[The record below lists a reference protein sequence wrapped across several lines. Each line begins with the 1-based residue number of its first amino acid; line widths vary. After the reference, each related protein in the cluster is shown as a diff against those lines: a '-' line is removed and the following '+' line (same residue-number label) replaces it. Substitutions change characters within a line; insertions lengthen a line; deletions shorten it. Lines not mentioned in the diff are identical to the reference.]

1 MRCRFA
7 LLPKVAFFVAPVV
20 AVLAAC
26 GWRTGLVIGDDGA
39 VPRADG
45 GFDFSL
51 PDLGGPDAGRPCV
64 SDTECDDA
72 LACNGIELCRAGR
85 CETVALPLPCDDGI
99 PCTVDRCLEPSA
111 ICESIPDSTRCPPGT
126 ICDPA
131 VGCRRV
137 TCTPGD
143 PGACDDGVF
152 CNGREVC
159 GPEGTCVPGMPPCPT
174 GPCAPRCDEVRRRC
188 VPREPDE
195 DRDGFSSIG
204 CGGEDCDDSNPRVNP
219 GAREVCT
226 GGTDDDCDG
235 AADCR
240 DADCRTDPACA
251 TCAMRETNCADR
263 RDDDCDDLI
272 DCLDPDCAGSLACG
286 MTCTEVEVCGNGR
299 DDDCDGTRDC
309 DDPECAADPSCTCG
323 PGPIVSREVVC
334 NDGRDD
340 DCDGATDC
348 LDADCRTTEICRAT
362 CGRDIGSRVGRSVAS
377 GSNRTGTQ
385 EFDGSCS
392 AGSREGRE
400 VVFVWTAPSTGAYVL
415 DTISSTYDTVLYV
428 LSACSGGRELACND
442 DVGVAKVSQVRI
454 DATAGQVF
462 VVVVDSFRDVTGTY
476 VLNIAPV
483 PPRSERGLCRD
494 GRDNDRDG
502 RTDCADMDCASDLAC
517 CAFMPEDCRNGR
529 DDDCD
534 GFADCDDT
542 ENCAAT
548 PFCTVDGGVVVDG
561 GEPDLGIDA
570 GRDAG
575 VDAGADAFMCVTREL
590 GIAACTNGRDDDCD
604 TRVDCADPDCTPFP
618 GGECCN
624 GRDDDGD
631 GLVDL
636 FTCRCFSDA
645 ECVGVG
651 SFEQVCWTRSFNLCA
666 PRCNFV
672 GGTRW
677 CVELLGSGWTCDR
690 GSGQC
695 VAP

>member
-1 MRCRFA
+1 
-7 LLPKVAFFVAPVV
+7 
-20 AVLAAC
+20 
-26 GWRTGLVIGDDGA
+26 
-39 VPRADG
+39 
-45 GFDFSL
+45 
-51 PDLGGPDAGRPCV
+51 V
-64 SDTECDDA
+64 SDTECDDGF
-72 LACNGIELCRAGR
+72 ACNGLELCRAGR
-85 CETVALPLPCDDGI
+85 CETVALPRPCDDGI
-99 PCTVDRCLEPSA
+99 ACTVDECVEPTGACIS
-111 ICESIPDSTRCPPGT
+111 SPDSMRCPPGT
-126 ICDPA
+126 LCDPA
-131 VGCRRV
+131 LGCRRV

-143 PGACDDGVF
+143 PAACDDGLF

-159 GPEGTCVPGMPPCPT
+159 GPDGACVAGPPPCPA
-174 GPCAPRCDEVRRRC
+174 GACAPRCDEDRDLC

-195 DRDGFSSIG
+195 DRDGFAAIA
-204 CGGEDCDDSNPRVNP
+204 CGGDDCDDANPRVNP
-219 GAREVCT
+219 RAREVCV
-226 GGTDDDCDG
+226 GGVDDDCDG
-235 AADCR
+235 TADCR
-240 DADCRTDPACA
+240 DADCRADPACA
-251 TCAMRETNCADR
+251 MCAATETSCTNRA
-263 RDDDCDDLI
+263 DDDCDELV
-272 DCLDPDCAGSLACG
+272 DCLDPDCAASPACA

-299 DDDCDGTRDC
+299 DDDCDGSTDC
-309 DDPECAADPSCTCG
+309 DDRECAADPSCVCG
-323 PGPIVSREVVC
+323 PGPVPSRELVC

-348 LDADCRTTEICRAT
+348 LDADCRATDLCRAT
-362 CGRDIGSRVGRSVAS
+362 CGRDIGSRVGRAVATGPS
-377 GSNRTGTQ
+377 RTGTQ
-385 EFDGSCS
+385 MFEGSCS

-400 VVFVWTAPSTGAYVL
+400 TVLVWTAPSTGAYVM
-415 DTISSTYDTVLYV
+415 DTISSSFDTVLYV

-442 DVGVAKVSQVRI
+442 DVGAAKVSQIRV
-454 DATAGQVF
+454 DARAGQVL
-462 VVVVDSFRDVTGTY
+462 VIVVDSFRDVSGTY

-483 PPRSERGLCRD
+483 PANSERGLCRD

-502 RTDCADMDCASDLAC
+502 RTDCADSDCASDLSC
-517 CAFMPEDCRNGR
+517 CAFTPEVCDNGR

-542 ENCAAT
+542 ENCGMTPLCAA
-548 PFCTVDGGVVVDG
+548 DGGMPLDAG
-561 GEPDLGIDA
+561 RPDLGLPDLGPTDLGVPDFGVDA

-575 VDAGADAFMCVTREL
+575 VDAGRDAGPGPDAGVDAGRDSGVDAGRDAGPDAFMCVAREL

-631 GLVDL
+631 GQVDL

-677 CVELLGSGWTCDR
+677 CVELLGSGWTCDTR
-690 GSGQC
+690 SGQC
-695 VAP
+695 VSS